1 MESFMLYFSA
11 AGMVVGA
18 IMLLFGIGLI
28 IWGLW
33 PRRPAESSQQE
44 YRTATAPPSQ
54 SEAAQQ

>member
-1 MESFMLYFSA
+1 MESFMLYFPA

-33 PRRPAESSQQE
+33 PRWHVEPNR
-44 YRTATAPPSQ
+44 R
-54 SEAAQQ
+54 AAQNSAQPPQS